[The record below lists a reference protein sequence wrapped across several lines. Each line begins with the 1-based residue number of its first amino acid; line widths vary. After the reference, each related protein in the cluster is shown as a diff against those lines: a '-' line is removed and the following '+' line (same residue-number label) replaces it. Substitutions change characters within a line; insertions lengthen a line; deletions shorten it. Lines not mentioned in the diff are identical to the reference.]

1 MDSSIAHTPKTSPP
15 LHYNDSIVW
24 NREEAPLKRPQPND
38 ETCQNDDQFEG
49 FDEKQQQHYGVYHQ
63 EQQFESDE
71 EMAHIYHDEVGDEL
85 HYQEGDS
92 DSIVGNNFNVHQNYY
107 QDPFDYLEQ
116 INQLQPPPTL
126 FEEYDADDEYQ
137 LEQEVPIRQISI
149 QDNAADDDDEDASL
163 EYSEDNSYQD
173 QIHSQQRPPHYEENS
188 SQDVIHR
195 IEMVMSHLVNY
206 LSKLEGPILHE
217 YKNPYTEESSNS
229 TIAEDSISSNFFTEI
244 TKYNSSPFK
253 QFDNMA
259 RQRVFTSVVLIM
271 SFIHSLLLS
280 NRTTTTREV
289 YYVFVTHF
297 RNQKECDSAI
307 LDVARCLG
315 VPRRALGL
323 SASPKGWFCGSIEIT
338 RKGTLPSGKDV
349 SGSID
354 GTALSS
360 IQGLPITREW
370 IDRDANGFTEEGV
383 EIKVTSKDAKVIV
396 VIEKEGVY
404 NRLAEERIFDKFP
417 CILIT
422 GKGFPDLATRALVQS
437 LHREFDLPV
446 VGICDSNP
454 FGISVLSIYHCAG
467 DRMGVDGNMK
477 YSVPI
482 RWIGLR
488 PSTVAD
494 LEDQLPKEVFQKLTD
509 RDYKRIDALLDET
522 HSFLNEEREEEILAM
537 KDAGYKVEL
546 EALYWLGPDYMGNW
560 VVEQL
565 EFIDDEDEWER
576 VAI

>member
-1 MDSSIAHTPKTSPP
+1 MDFSIAHTPKTSPP

-24 NREEAPLKRPQPND
+24 SREEAPLKRPQPND
-38 ETCQNDDQFEG
+38 ETCQNDGQFEG
-49 FDEKQQQHYGVYHQ
+49 FDEKQQQQQRYGVHHQ

-71 EMAHIYHDEVGDEL
+71 EMAHIYHDEAGDEL

-137 LEQEVPIRQISI
+137 LEQKVPIRQISI

-163 EYSEDNSYQD
+163 EYSEDNGYQD

-323 SASPKGWFCGSIEIT
+323 SASPKGVCVLVWHTFNLC
-338 RKGTLPSGKDV
+338 V
-349 SGSID
+349 
-354 GTALSS
+354 
-360 IQGLPITREW
+360 
-370 IDRDANGFTEEGV
+370 F
-383 EIKVTSKDAKVIV
+383 VI
-396 VIEKEGVY
+396 
-404 NRLAEERIFDKFP
+404 F
-417 CILIT
+417 
-422 GKGFPDLATRALVQS
+422 
-437 LHREFDLPV
+437 
-446 VGICDSNP
+446 
-454 FGISVLSIYHCAG
+454 
-467 DRMGVDGNMK
+467 
-477 YSVPI
+477 
-482 RWIGLR
+482 
-488 PSTVAD
+488 
-494 LEDQLPKEVFQKLTD
+494 
-509 RDYKRIDALLDET
+509 
-522 HSFLNEEREEEILAM
+522 
-537 KDAGYKVEL
+537 
-546 EALYWLGPDYMGNW
+546 
-560 VVEQL
+560 
-565 EFIDDEDEWER
+565 
-576 VAI
+576 